1 MNWMVKH
8 NKLDAGQL
16 AALDACLKN
25 KTATDWIRGFAG
37 SGKSVLLIHALIDF
51 LALQPNASVC
61 LVVYTH
67 ALKDMLGSGIPD
79 SLGHIPIMT
88 YHAFKA
94 TPRRYDL
101 ILVDEVQDLPPD
113 VLKLLKAHAGKLI
126 VAGDEEQTLYPD
138 HAATP
143 AQITE
148 ALAPAQHTL
157 DVLYRITARLR
168 RIVQTILPD
177 SKIIEARM
185 GAQAVNVDVA
195 LVKAA
200 NAEQEIHWV
209 SGQARDY
216 AAATPDSPSAIL
228 LPRKNNIIFFLSRI
242 CREADCPLGPIQRDK
257 WDEPDF
263 DQINHH
269 LAEHLLPFRYLGS
282 GYGELRESNSKPLV
296 YLMTYHSA
304 KGLDFETVFLPFLD
318 QNAQFRRD
326 DAALD
331 RTLFFVACTRSRR
344 NLFLSHHSPVPH
356 PYVQAM
362 PQAELK
368 KFECSFPPPKSTPAK
383 LAFHF

>member
-1 MNWMVKH
+1 MVKH
-8 NKLDAGQL
+8 NKLDADQL

-25 KTATDWIRGFAG
+25 KTTPDWIRGYAG

-79 SLGHIPIMT
+79 SLGQIPIMT
-88 YHAFKA
+88 YHAFKT

-126 VAGDEEQTLYPD
+126 VAGDEEQTLYPSRS
-138 HAATP
+138 ATP
-143 AQITE
+143 AQIME

-177 SKIIEARM
+177 SKITEARM

-200 NAEQEIHWV
+200 NAEEEIRWV
-209 SGQARDY
+209 SGKARDY
-216 AAATPDSPSAIL
+216 AAATPDSPAAIL
-228 LPRKNNIIFFLSRI
+228 LPQKQNITNFLSLI
-242 CREADCPLGPIQRDK
+242 CREAGCPLRPIQRNQ
-257 WDEPDF
+257 WEQTDF
-263 DQINHH
+263 DPINRH
-269 LAEHLLPFRYLGS
+269 LAECLLPFRYLGN
-282 GYGELRESNSKPLV
+282 GYGELKESNAKPLV

-318 QNAQFRRD
+318 KNTQFRRD
-326 DAALD
+326 DAVLD

-344 NLFLSHHSPVPH
+344 NLFLSHHSPIPH

-362 PQAELK
+362 PQDELK
-368 KFECSFPPPKSTPAK
+368 KFACSFPPPKSTSTKP
-383 LAFHF
+383 AFHF